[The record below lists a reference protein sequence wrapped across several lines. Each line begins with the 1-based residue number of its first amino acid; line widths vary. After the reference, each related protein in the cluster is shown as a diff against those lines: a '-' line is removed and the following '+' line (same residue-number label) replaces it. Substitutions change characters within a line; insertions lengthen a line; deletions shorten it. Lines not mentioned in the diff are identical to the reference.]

1 MSVADG
7 TGVVLTF
14 NTLLRAAGIDPA
26 RVLLIRHRDP
36 KVQRH
41 VYEAA
46 IHGDPAFDDY
56 QRRQGSPRVVAS
68 FSKASY
74 LASFVVDHAGES
86 VFVGV
91 WSLHGTSDEPY
102 VDAFVGMMADDRPA
116 TAFRTRR
123 VGAFDQYRGRLV
135 IEWGDGQRAWVQ
147 RAHLRTKPIVEIR
160 RQISEPVFPG
170 FLQFTSRLSEVEAL
184 PSTWIAALRST
195 GGVYLLVHRER
206 AHLYVGSATGGEG
219 FLGRWLTYQNGHGG
233 NVGMQEIEGKA
244 EDYDV
249 SILETAGT
257 GLEDREILRLEAN
270 WKQKLASRMHGLNRN

>member
-1 MSVADG
+1 M
-7 TGVVLTF
+7 VLTF
-14 NTLLRAAGIDPA
+14 NALLRAANIDPA
-26 RVLLIRHRDP
+26 GVLLLRHRDP
-36 KVQRH
+36 RVQRR

-46 IHGDPAFDDY
+46 ITGDPRFDDY
-56 QRRQGSPRVVAS
+56 QRHQTTPRVIAL
-68 FSKASY
+68 FDRAAH
-74 LASFVVDHAGES
+74 LAAFVVDQAGDP
-86 VFVGV
+86 VFAGI
-91 WSLHGTSDEPY
+91 WSLNGRTEEPGTVVFGSPGDQVVP
-102 VDAFVGMMADDRPA
+102 
-116 TAFRTRR
+116 
-123 VGAFDQYRGRLV
+123 GAVFQTHRLQALDQYRGCLV
-135 IEWGDGQRAWVQ
+135 IDWGDGQRAWVQ

-160 RQISEPVFPG
+160 RQISEPAFPG

-219 FLGRWLTYQNGHGG
+219 FFGRWLTYQNGHGG

-257 GLEDREILRLEAN
+257 GLEDREVLRLEAN
-270 WKQKLASRMHGLNRN
+270 WKQKLASRLHGLNRN